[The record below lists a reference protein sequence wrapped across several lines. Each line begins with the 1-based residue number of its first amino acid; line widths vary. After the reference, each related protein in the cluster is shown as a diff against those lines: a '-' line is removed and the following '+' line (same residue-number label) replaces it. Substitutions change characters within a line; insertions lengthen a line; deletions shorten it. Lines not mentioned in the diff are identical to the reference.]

1 MITREDLAGYVADCE
16 AVNFQL
22 QLCDDLYQTAW
33 ESTDT
38 IPLIIF
44 EWDGVEYSSSPFQQ
58 AEVLDIAWST
68 CRLGLN

>member
-1 MITREDLAGYVADCE
+1 MQSITWEDLGQCE
-16 AVNFQL
+16 SRNFQL
-22 QLCDDLYQTAW
+22 QLYDDLYQRSW

-44 EWDGVEYSSSPFQQ
+44 EWDEVEYSSSPFHQ
-58 AEVLDIAWST
+58 AKVLDIAWST